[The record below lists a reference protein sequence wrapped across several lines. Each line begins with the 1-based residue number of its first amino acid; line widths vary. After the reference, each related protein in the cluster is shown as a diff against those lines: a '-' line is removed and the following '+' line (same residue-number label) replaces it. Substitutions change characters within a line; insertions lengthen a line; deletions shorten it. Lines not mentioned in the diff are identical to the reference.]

1 MLENYKCVIASKSQ
15 IIEKWDEEIKKHN
28 YSEEW
33 KIYKEQSLSNMD
45 TRTVYMGLLD
55 GKIIT
60 EATAIISSKDKCIE
74 NKRDLSL

>member
-55 GKIIT
+55 GIIIT
-60 EATAIISSKDKCIE
+60 EATAIISGKDKCIE
-74 NKRDLSL
+74 NKMI

>member
-1 MLENYKCVIASKSQ
+1 MGRRN
-15 IIEKWDEEIKKHN
+15 KKHN

-55 GKIIT
+55 GK
-60 EATAIISSKDKCIE
+60 
-74 NKRDLSL
+74 L

>member
-45 TRTVYMGLLD
+45 TRTVYMGLL
-55 GKIIT
+55 
-60 EATAIISSKDKCIE
+60 ESLFISI
-74 NKRDLSL
+74 

>member
-55 GKIIT
+55 GIIIT
-60 EATAIISSKDKCIE
+60 EATAIICDKDKCI
-74 NKRDLSL
+74 

>member
-55 GKIIT
+55 GIIIT
-60 EATAIISSKDKCIE
+60 EATAIISGKDKCIE
-74 NKRDLSL
+74 N